1 MTTTDAGRD
10 WVATATALRGT
21 LEAQAEA
28 SQDARTATK
37 EAVEALRESG
47 LFTMLIPRDLGGPEV
62 DLATFTDALAALSYA
77 DGSLGWTVLA
87 NATNTAFAAAFLG
100 DEAVADM
107 FGAGPVEVAAQL
119 SPRGAITAAEG
130 GWQLD
135 GRYAFG
141 SGSGHAAW
149 IGAGA
154 IEMAGG
160 QPVMQ
165 PSGLPA
171 MRGCYVPREQVVFK
185 DGWHVMGLEGTGSYD
200 YDVTGRLVPDAYTFP
215 LMGPPRRGGPVYRL
229 RVPVIGTAGHAGWAL
244 GAARRA
250 LDEAL
255 AASGRPF
262 MRGLTPVGQ
271 MEGYQTEL
279 GELDAALRSA
289 RSYVLDVFAEAETFI
304 EHADALPEDLAARVQ
319 QAITQCTR
327 VAVDV
332 VRKSFEWSGVA
343 AIRNGVLE
351 RVFRDVHVAAQ
362 HVTQTRASFANVTR
376 VAIAS

>member
-1 MTTTDAGRD
+1 MTTTDASRD
-10 WVATATALRGT
+10 WVATASALRGT

-28 SQDARTATK
+28 SQDSRTATK
-37 EAVEALRESG
+37 EAVEALRDSG
-47 LFTMLIPRDLGGPEV
+47 LFTMLIPRALGGPEV
-62 DLATFTDALAALSYA
+62 DLATFTDALAELSYA

-100 DEAVADM
+100 DDAVADI

-119 SPRGAITAAEG
+119 SPRGTITRADG
-130 GWQLD
+130 GWTLG
-135 GRYAFG
+135 GRYSFG

-154 IEMAGG
+154 IEMTDGR
-160 QPVMQ
+160 PVMQ
-165 PSGLPA
+165 PSGIPSI
-171 MRGCYVPREQVVFK
+171 RGCYVPRAQVDFK

-200 YDVTGRLVPDAYTFP
+200 YDITDQQVPDDYTFA
-215 LMGPPRRGGPVYRL
+215 LLGPPQRGGPIYRL

-255 AASGRPF
+255 AAAGRPF

-271 MEGYQTEL
+271 MEGYLTEL
-279 GELDAALRSA
+279 GALDGALRSA
-289 RSYVLDVFAEAETFI
+289 RSYVLDVFAEAEAFI
-304 EHADALPEDLAARVQ
+304 EHADTLPEALAARVQ

-343 AIRNGVLE
+343 AIRDGVLE
-351 RVFRDVHVAAQ
+351 RTFRDVHVAAQ

-376 VAIAS
+376 VAIAG